1 MIQKII
7 KVLTEILED
16 EFTGVEVY
24 STDIEAG
31 YKSPCFFIMCNSVKT
46 EKLSSKIDTLY
57 INLDV
62 LYACEDRKINQKE
75 CFEISEKLRNIFLEK
90 PIKIDD
96 NVAFQIFENSIDIED
111 NYISITFNIE
121 MNLIKDIEEDLSYM
135 EDVSMN

>member
-7 KVLTEILED
+7 KVLTEILEN

-75 CFEISEKLRNIFLEK
+75 CFEISEKLRNIWNQKHPE
-90 PIKIDD
+90 
-96 NVAFQIFENSIDIED
+96 IFYEFINQNPKNKKSFIP
-111 NYISITFNIE
+111 
-121 MNLIKDIEEDLSYM
+121 KDLAKKH
-135 EDVSMN
+135 